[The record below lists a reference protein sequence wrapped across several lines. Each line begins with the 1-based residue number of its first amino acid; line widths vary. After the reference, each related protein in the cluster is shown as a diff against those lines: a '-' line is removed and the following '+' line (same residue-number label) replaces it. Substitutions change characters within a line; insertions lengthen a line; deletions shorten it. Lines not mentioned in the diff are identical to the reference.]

1 MRPTVNDCGF
11 AYILTNKSFSVDDR
25 FGCAPIKIGVTTD
38 IDSRLSVLNSSTPE
52 KFNVHTLFPTC
63 FYNRRNTSSVVCSI
77 MVEKLEKCLHARFA
91 HRRANNGEFF
101 YVDPDV
107 ALRYLKRYYN
117 YLSYEKYQNLLP
129 LETIEKIYIKL
140 ANDTLDTIDTAF
152 KSGLYDGEDD
162 FNDNFLN
169 DRNLS

>member
-1 MRPTVNDCGF
+1 MTPTINDCGF
-11 AYILTNKSFSVDDR
+11 TYILTNKSFAVDDR

-38 IDSRLSVLNSSTPE
+38 IESRLGVLNSSTPE

-63 FYNRRNTSSVVCSI
+63 FYNRKKKRSVVCSI

-101 YVDPDV
+101 YIDPDV
-107 ALRYLKRYYN
+107 ALRYLKSYYN

-129 LETIEKIYIKL
+129 LENIEKIYIKL
-140 ANDTLDTIDTAF
+140 ANDTLYTIKTITET
-152 KSGLYDGEDD
+152 GLYDDEDD
-162 FNDNFLN
+162 FSDNFFK
-169 DRNLS
+169 